1 MLLVTEALI
10 KVSDEN
16 ENRVFS
22 NIEDSFLTFSDVLL
36 FFFLISQNYSRWNW
50 IFEFPNIFFSDF

>member
-22 NIEDSFLTFSDVLL
+22 NIEDALL
-36 FFFLISQNYSRWNW
+36 S
-50 IFEFPNIFFSDF
+50 